1 MWTRFMQ
8 AAAVTSMLYLVVGM
22 STPPV
27 DPPIVKVEVANYLH
41 GLLSDRTP

>member
-8 AAAVTSMLYLVVGM
+8 AAVVTSMLYLVVGM
-22 STPPV
+22 SRPPV
-27 DPPIVKVEVANYLH
+27 DPPIVKVEVSNYLQ